1 MANKFTKLIYNNII
15 FLVIFISYFVIIM
28 PISIITQI
36 FQIDLLDLKKNKKK
50 TYWIIEDYKK
60 NNMQK
65 QR

>member
-36 FQIDLLDLKKNKKK
+36 FQIDLLDLKKK
-50 TYWIIEDYKK
+50 
-60 NNMQK
+60 
-65 QR
+65 

>member
-1 MANKFTKLIYNNII
+1 
-15 FLVIFISYFVIIM
+15 M

-60 NNMQK
+60 SNMQK

>member
-1 MANKFTKLIYNNII
+1 MVNKFTKLIYNNII

-36 FQIDLLDLKKNKKK
+36 FQTDLLDLKKNKKK

-60 NNMQK
+60 SNMQK

>member
-1 MANKFTKLIYNNII
+1 MVNKFTKLIYNNII

-60 NNMQK
+60 SNMQK

>member
-1 MANKFTKLIYNNII
+1 MVNKFTKLIYNNII
-15 FLVIFISYFVIIM
+15 FLVIFILYFVIIM

-60 NNMQK
+60 SNMQK